1 MYETNKQKKEALC
14 DFFWAQ
20 AKKKKKRT
28 QMRKMWL
35 NL

>member
-1 MYETNKQKKEALC
+1 MYETNNKKKEALC

-20 AKKKKKRT
+20 AKKKKRT